1 MLSFVGVGPGDPD
14 LMTILAVRVLARA
27 DVIAV
32 ADSGS
37 GESAV
42 LRIAGPLVSGKPVLR
57 LSMPMRPG
65 EDWGPAHDRAA
76 ETLIKRLR
84 AGARIAYPVL
94 GDPSL
99 YASSIYLYRRIA
111 PRCPCEIIPG
121 VPAMCAAAAALGAPL
136 AEGREPLTVLPG
148 FGAGDRLPEGA
159 TVVLK
164 AGRSLGAIRAAAS
177 GRHALLAQN
186 LGMPDEYLG
195 QLEGAD
201 AAVSYF
207 STVLIGPGKEEA

>member
-14 LMTILAVRVLARA
+14 LMTVLAVKTLARA

-42 LRIAGPLVSGKPVLR
+42 LRIAGPLVEGKPVLK
-57 LSMPMRPG
+57 LKMPMRPG
-65 EDWGPAHDRAA
+65 EDWGSAHDRAA

-84 AGARIAYPVL
+84 SGAHVAYPVL

-111 PRCPCEIIPG
+111 PRYPCEIIPG

-136 AEGREPLTVLPG
+136 AEGRETLTVLPG
-148 FGAGDRLPEGA
+148 FFEGDRLPEGA
-159 TVVLK
+159 VVVLK
-164 AGRSLGAIRAAAS
+164 AGHALDAIRASLS
-177 GRHALLAQN
+177 GRPALLAQN
-186 LGMPDEYLG
+186 LGMPSEYLG
-195 QLEGAD
+195 QLIGAD
-201 AAVSYF
+201 ARESYF
-207 STVLIGPGKEEA
+207 STVLIGPGKEP